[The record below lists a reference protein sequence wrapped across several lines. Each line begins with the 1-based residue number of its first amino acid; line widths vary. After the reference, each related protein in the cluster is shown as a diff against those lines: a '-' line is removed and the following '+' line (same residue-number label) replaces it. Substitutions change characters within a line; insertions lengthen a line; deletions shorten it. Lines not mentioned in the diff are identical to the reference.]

1 MSLFDNQLNENTLN
15 KESNRLILESYKI
28 SNSGNTLIP
37 KIGFFKFS
45 TSEKRKLFRS
55 PKAQRIPAGT
65 FKEERSIFRSMY
77 GGLNKED
84 SEVIYPIFENI
95 IRDINLNF
103 LIYNNKRYY
112 SINREIKRKISHVI
126 KQQFDKEAHEFKNI

>member
-1 MSLFDNQLNENTLN
+1 MSLFDNHLNENTLN
-15 KESNRLILESYKI
+15 KESDRLVLENYKI

-37 KIGFFKFS
+37 KVGFFKFS
-45 TSEKRKLFRS
+45 ASEKRKLFRS

-77 GGLNKED
+77 GGLSKED
-84 SEVIYPIFENI
+84 SEMIYPIFENI
-95 IRDINLNF
+95 IRDMNLNF
-103 LIYNNKRYY
+103 LIYNDKRYY

>member
-1 MSLFDNQLNENTLN
+1 MSLFDNHLNENTLN
-15 KESNRLILESYKI
+15 KESDRLVLESYKI

-45 TSEKRKLFRS
+45 TSEKRKLFRL

-77 GGLNKED
+77 GGLSKED

-95 IRDINLNF
+95 IRDMNLNF